1 MTIITLLEKLD
12 KKTSDIDEI
21 ILCDIHDG
29 IEYSYTLKDLD
40 TSLLLLTFGK
50 AKVESFHIWKD
61 EDKIILSI
69 SFYG

>member
-1 MTIITLLEKLD
+1 MTISTLLEKLD

-40 TSLLLLTFGK
+40 TPLLFLNFGK
-50 AKVESFHIWKD
+50 ASVESFHIWKD
-61 EDKIILSI
+61 EGKVILSI
-69 SFYG
+69 GFYG